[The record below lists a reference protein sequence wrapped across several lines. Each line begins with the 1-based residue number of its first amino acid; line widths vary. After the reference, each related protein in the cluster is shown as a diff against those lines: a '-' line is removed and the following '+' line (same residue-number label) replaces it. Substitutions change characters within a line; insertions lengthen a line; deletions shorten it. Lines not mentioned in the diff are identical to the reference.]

1 MIFVP
6 KVSIV
11 VPVYNPGSKLK
22 LCIQSILR
30 QTETDFELIL
40 IDDGSTD
47 GSSAVCDWFASRD
60 LRIQVI
66 HQANQGSVAARKAGV
81 EQCRAPFSCFCD
93 ADDTMPPT
101 ALSLLLRH
109 IENADVCIGN
119 SMRLWRH
126 FTFRKNHKAPCF
138 QIQAPQEYCQEEFIS
153 ELYCSWFGISNVP
166 VSLWGKLYRT
176 ELLQQTYQYIP
187 NAVNFWGDD
196 LIVTLHL
203 MPRAQKIIV
212 IPNYVYN
219 YRIGGGTSKYNP
231 LMINDWLSLYR
242 CKSQFAKRYPM
253 PQNIQKLMDIE
264 LCNMMFTYF
273 HMLGRS
279 GKLDTTALLAEI
291 QQVLSIP
298 EVTVACHNPDIQPSA
313 FPNVQLLQAGNS
325 GTILQLIQDDA
336 KKYARTKYLKQLFF
350 KLA

>member
-1 MIFVP
+1 MP

-47 GSSAVCDWFASRD
+47 GSSAVCDRFAMRD
-60 LRIQVI
+60 PRIQVI

-101 ALSLLLRH
+101 ALSKLLYH
-109 IENADVCIGN
+109 IGSADVCVGN
-119 SMRLWRH
+119 YLQLWRFVTRRKR
-126 FTFRKNHKAPCF
+126 FTAPCF
-138 QIQAPQEYCQEEFIS
+138 QIDSPKIYDQKTFIS
-153 ELYCSWFGISNVP
+153 QLYCSWFGISNVP
-166 VSLWGKLYRT
+166 VSLCGKLYRT
-176 ELLQQTYQYIP
+176 ELLQQTYRQVP
-187 NAVNFWGDD
+187 RVVNFWGDD
-196 LIVTLHL
+196 LIVTLNL
-203 MPRAQKIIV
+203 MPEAKKVVIIPDC
-212 IPNYVYN
+212 IYN
-219 YRIGGGTSKYNP
+219 YRIGGGTTRYNP
-231 LMINDWLSLYR
+231 NMIDDWLSLYR
-242 CKSQFAKRYPM
+242 YKSQFAKRYPM

-273 HMLGRS
+273 RMLGRS
-279 GKLDTTALLAEI
+279 GKLSTSALLTEI
-291 QQVLSIP
+291 QRVLSIP
-298 EVTVACHNPDIQPSA
+298 EVIIACRNSDIQPSA
-313 FPNVQLLQAGNS
+313 FPNVQLLQSSDSSA
-325 GTILQLIQDDA
+325 ILQLIQADA
-336 KKYARTKYLKQLFF
+336 KKHARTKYLKQLFF